1 MTCLVKRARMAAFV
15 GLAIV
20 VGGFIPTPEAA
31 SGPVNALVLSDFGD
45 VSATVARMQALG
57 WTVTTK
63 PTLQVMQT
71 AGTGPNPFRGYD
83 VVWIPARSD
92 LATLHL
98 LMTGGGRLE
107 TFLRFGGVVIIAD
120 LSPVEL
126 WVDAVPGG
134 TEAMETA
141 AGSAAPVTIA
151 AASHV
156 LITGSEIGG
165 VTLGAADLD
174 PGLTGGRGYFMDL
187 PADGAPVVV
196 AQNASG
202 PVLVEYGFGSG
213 HVVASLLAN
222 PSAAFEDNLV
232 RYAHALVP

>member
-1 MTCLVKRARMAAFV
+1 
-15 GLAIV
+15 
-20 VGGFIPTPEAA
+20 
-31 SGPVNALVLSDFGD
+31 
-45 VSATVARMQALG
+45 
-57 WTVTTK
+57 
-63 PTLQVMQT
+63 
-71 AGTGPNPFRGYD
+71 
-83 VVWIPARSD
+83 
-92 LATLHL
+92 
-98 LMTGGGRLE
+98 MTGGSRLE
-107 TFLRFGGVVIIAD
+107 TFLRFGGVVVIAD

-126 WVDAVPGG
+126 WVDALPGG
-134 TEAMETA
+134 TEAMEIA
-141 AGSAAPVTIA
+141 VGSAVPVTIA
-151 AASHV
+151 AASHA

-165 VTLGAADLD
+165 VTLGTADLD
-174 PGLTGGRGYFMDL
+174 PDLTGGRGYFMDL